1 MKSGSPWGGG
11 SRRRRSRKFPAKNE
25 PEKVKSETSKR
36 LQALSETEGKARPPK
51 TVGQTFDVA
60 VVGGGLPGWA
70 AAARLA
76 AEKMRVL
83 VLAPDSEE
91 EINGISLPKGP
102 LYLWGLHR
110 NGLWYGLLASLGLH
124 GRLEGLS
131 PEALPL
137 QVILPLSRIDVPP
150 APEEGSYEH
159 HFSNGAAKRLRNIYL
174 WAARVEE
181 SLRISG
187 LASPPHSKRPAQ
199 PPPLALTAA
208 WLKTR
213 FAPPFRARLPAG
225 ENMEASSFLDAQGA
239 FCYGLPTRK
248 MSRHSAALALSCPR
262 HGLWRIPGGASELAR
277 WIGSGI
283 TAAGGEIRTN
293 IGDLQLR
300 PAGRR
305 HFQMTAGANGG
316 GAHYTATHVISEA
329 SLSPESGEL
338 HPNANRSCFAVWSFA
353 IEKEAVPDSLGPRSL
368 IVIDPGKPP
377 VGENL
382 VALENAPASKSHN
395 EGEKKK
401 DVTIFRAWILASER
415 GNADRLAARIRKA
428 VEGAIPFLDYFLIAD
443 RFYPPAFT
451 PQAGRSRPRN
461 HWVLSNPAME
471 DCFGAAEG
479 VELATRILRTYG
491 Q

>member
-11 SRRRRSRKFPAKNE
+11 SRRRQSRKSPAKNE
-25 PEKVKSETSKR
+25 LERIKPETSER
-36 LQALSETEGKARPPK
+36 LHTLSETEGKERLPK
-51 TVGQTFDVA
+51 TASQTFDVA

-76 AEKMRVL
+76 TEKMRVL
-83 VLAPDSEE
+83 VLAPSLEE

-102 LYLWGLHR
+102 LYLWGLNR

-124 GRLEGLS
+124 GRLEDLS
-131 PEALPL
+131 PEAIPL

-159 HFSNGAAKRLRNIYL
+159 HFSDKAAKRLRNIYL
-174 WAARVEE
+174 WAGRVEE
-181 SLRISG
+181 SLRIRG
-187 LASPPHSKRPAQ
+187 LASPPHLKRPAQ
-199 PPPLALTAA
+199 ASPLALTAA

-213 FAPPFRARLPAG
+213 FAPPFRARLPTD
-225 ENMEASSFLDAQGA
+225 ENIEASAFLDVQGA
-239 FCYGLPTRK
+239 FCYGLPTQK
-248 MSRHSAALALSCPR
+248 MTKHSAALALSCPR

-283 TAAGGEIRTN
+283 TAAGGEIRTD
-293 IGDLQLR
+293 IGDLHLR

-305 HFQMTAGANGG
+305 HFQMTIGANGG
-316 GAHYTATHVISEA
+316 YAHYTTTHVISEA
-329 SLSPESGEL
+329 SLSPESGEF
-338 HPNANRSCFAVWSFA
+338 HPTANRSCFAVWSFA
-353 IEKEAVPDSLGPRSL
+353 IDKEAVPNSLAPRSL
-368 IVIDPGKPP
+368 FVIDPKKPP

-382 VALENAPASKSHN
+382 VVLENAPTSKLHN

-401 DVTIFRAWILASER
+401 DVIIFRAWMLASER
-415 GNADRLAARIRKA
+415 DNADRLATRIRKV
-428 VEGAIPFLDYFLIAD
+428 VEGAIPFLDHFLIAD

-451 PQAGRSRPRN
+451 PPARRSRPRN
-461 HWVLSNPAME
+461 HWVLSNPTME

-479 VELATRILRTYG
+479 VELAARILRTYG